1 MRIAVFDFD
10 GTITTRDTLLEFI
23 KHARGATSLYRG
35 LLRYSPLLIAYKLH
49 LYSNERAKERL
60 FAHFF
65 RGMALSQFDRLCQ
78 SFFEKKGRG
87 MLRPQAIEAIQ
98 ERLQDCDRVL
108 IASASISNWIRP
120 FADNLGIKEILS
132 TEIEV
137 DEEGCLT
144 GRFANRN
151 CYGTEKVARLRQ
163 LFPNS
168 EAHYLIVYGDSRG
181 DSPLLDCADESYYR
195 TF

>member
-23 KHARGATSLYRG
+23 KHARGTTALYGG

-60 FAHFF
+60 FSHFF
-65 RGMALSQFDRLCQ
+65 RGVELSRFDRWCQ
-78 SFFEKKGRG
+78 SFFEQKGRG
-87 MLRPQAIEAIQ
+87 LLCPGAVEAIQ
-98 ERLQDCDRVL
+98 ERLLDCDRVL

-120 FADNLGIKEILS
+120 FAHELGIKEILS
-132 TEIEV
+132 TEAEV
-137 DEEGCLT
+137 DSEGRLT
-144 GRFANRN
+144 GRFANHN
-151 CYGTEKVARLRQ
+151 CYGIEKVTRLSQ
-163 LFPNS
+163 LFPDIR
-168 EAHYLIVYGDSRG
+168 AHYLIAYGDSKG
-181 DSPLLDCADESYYR
+181 DSPLLDCADEPYYR